1 MILLRIPAEDEP
13 MASEQ
18 NKVITFRLPE
28 TAAEQLEQHAKET
41 GTSVSKLLQDL
52 VADFLD
58 EQNPEFA
65 EAPNPLLIRYL
76 LHIIY
81 ELVRTR
87 VSLFRIAEGRMVDAT
102 GLQEI
107 YESARET
114 AQKYIRRLDAEMMK
128 ALPVDTAEASEGSEG
143 D

>member
-1 MILLRIPAEDEP
+1 

-52 VADFLD
+52 VADFFD

-87 VSLFRIAEGRMVDAT
+87 VSLFRIAEGRMVDET

-114 AQKYIRRLDAEMMK
+114 AQKYIRRLDAELMN

>member
-1 MILLRIPAEDEP
+1 

-65 EAPNPLLIRYL
+65 EPPNPLLIRYL
-76 LHIIY
+76 LQIIY

-87 VSLFRIAEGRMVDAT
+87 VSLFRIAEGRMVDET

-128 ALPVDTAEASEGSEG
+128 APPVESTEASGDSEG

>member
-1 MILLRIPAEDEP
+1 

-28 TAAEQLEQHAKET
+28 SAAEQLEQHAKET
-41 GTSVSKLLQDL
+41 GTSVSRLLQDL
-52 VADFLD
+52 VADYLD

-87 VSLFRIAEGRMVDAT
+87 VSLFRIAEGRMVDEE
-102 GLQEI
+102 GLQKI

-114 AQKYIRRLDAEMMK
+114 AQKYIHRLDAEMMK
-128 ALPVDTAEASEGSEG
+128 APPLETTVASADSE
-143 D
+143 DQ

>member
-1 MILLRIPAEDEP
+1 

-28 TAAEQLEQHAKET
+28 TAAEQLELHAKET

-52 VADFLD
+52 VSNFLD

-65 EAPNPLLIRYL
+65 EPPNPLLIRYL

-87 VSLFRIAEGRMVDAT
+87 VSLFRIAEGRMVDET

-128 ALPVDTAEASEGSEG
+128 ALPVDTAEASEGSKG

>member
-1 MILLRIPAEDEP
+1 

-87 VSLFRIAEGRMVDAT
+87 VSLFRIAGVAWSTRRDCRRSTSPRVKPPKS
-102 GLQEI
+102 I
-107 YESARET
+107 SA
-114 AQKYIRRLDAEMMK
+114 
-128 ALPVDTAEASEGSEG
+128 ASMPK
-143 D
+143 

>member
-1 MILLRIPAEDEP
+1 

-18 NKVITFRLPE
+18 NKVITFRLLE

-128 ALPVDTAEASEGSEG
+128 ALPVDTAEASEGSKG